1 MSFWSD
7 ISVSSILKN
16 VLAVELESQG
26 FSDVRDYL
34 RSWTRF
40 GFPKAGK
47 KSCNDELG
55 DADPYEVTTD
65 WKLF

>member
-1 MSFWSD
+1 
-7 ISVSSILKN
+7 
-16 VLAVELESQG
+16 VELESQG